1 MEQTVELGYKAALL
15 VEAVGLDRTSILDSW
30 QDVDLDR
37 VGFVILGALI
47 GKNNLESRVGLDPG
61 NLVHQSRVL
70 G

>member
-30 QDVDLDR
+30 QDLDR